1 MMYELKQREN
11 LQFFK
16 GRSHQ
21 DEAIWSESRWILW
34 KCCTFH
40 STMTLQS
47 TVSSLFSASSFVAM
61 SDVLKPAGRLSAS
74 SACTPD

>member
-47 TVSSLFSASSFVAM
+47 TDSV
-61 SDVLKPAGRLSAS
+61 
-74 SACTPD
+74 

>member
-1 MMYELKQREN
+1 MKTEGKSAVFE
-11 LQFFK
+11 